1 MASYFGTDTGFS
13 SITDNYLYLEV
24 EDTDKIYNTD
34 VTIAELKQRGYPE
47 QLFEDNRIL
56 TDISQNKQSCLKN
69 LKNSIIPTPNSSFE
83 VTVYDLLS
91 LYPEL
96 SECKKL
102 VDSSSYKDELT
113 KDRYTTFFAYTNQ
126 NSDVASLW
134 LKRFNTVSPGKTT
147 TGYQRELLKA
157 HTASFTLDPVMLK
170 GRLNDVFTRSEG
182 NDIRIDGRYNPMY
195 LYTNSKE
202 FNGFSYN
209 PPLLKINIIGFLA
222 CDNGVM
228 YVIDRPIYPEIII

>member
-1 MASYFGTDTGFS
+1 MTSYFGTNTGFS
-13 SITDNYLYLEV
+13 GLTDNYLYLEV
-24 EDTDKIYNTD
+24 EDTDTIYNTD
-34 VTIAELKQRGYPE
+34 VTISQLKQRGIPE
-47 QLFEDNRIL
+47 KLYEDHEIL
-56 TDISQNKQSCLKN
+56 TDISQNKQSCLNN
-69 LKNSIIPTPNSSFE
+69 LKNNINPEPNSSLP

-96 SECKKL
+96 SICKQL
-102 VDSSSYKDELT
+102 VDSASYKNELT
-113 KDRYTTFFAYTNQ
+113 TNRYTTFFAFTNQ
-126 NSDVASLW
+126 NADVASLW
-134 LKRFNTVSPGKTT
+134 LKKFTVSPGKTT
-147 TGYQRELLKA
+147 TGYQREFLKA
-157 HTASFTLDPVMLK
+157 HTTSFTLDPILLK
-170 GRLNDVFTRSEG
+170 GKINDIFTRSEG
-182 NDIRIDGRYNPMY
+182 NDIRINGKYNPMY